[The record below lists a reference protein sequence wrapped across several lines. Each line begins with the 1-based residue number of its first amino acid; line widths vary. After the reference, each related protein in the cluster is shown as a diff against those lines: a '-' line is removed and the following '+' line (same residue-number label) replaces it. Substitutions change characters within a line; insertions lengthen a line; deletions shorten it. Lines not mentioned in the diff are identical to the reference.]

1 MRTSQ
6 ASFTVETSGRG
17 LIEIT
22 DRIDRWVDETGI
34 QTGML
39 QIFCRHTSA
48 SILINENAAAAV
60 QRDLL
65 AWLDRIAPEG
75 GHYDHDSEGPDDMPA
90 HIKTLVTGSGLNVPI
105 GEGRMLLGTW
115 QGVFLAEHR
124 LRPHSRRIVLTAIG
138 E

>member
-1 MRTSQ
+1 MRIAQ
-6 ASFTVETSGRG
+6 ASFTVETPGRG

-22 DRIDRWVDETGI
+22 DRIDRWLGESGIETGV
-34 QTGML
+34 L
-39 QIFCRHTSA
+39 HIFCRHTSA
-48 SILINENAAAAV
+48 SLLINENAAPAV

-65 AWLDRIAPEG
+65 AWLDRAAPEG
-75 GHYDHDSEGPDDMPA
+75 DDYEHDSEGADDMPA
-90 HIKTLVTGSGLNVPI
+90 HIKTLLTGSALSVPV

-124 LRPHSRRIVLTAIG
+124 RRPHRREVVLTLIG